1 MSVPHRE
8 MTAKEA
14 ILLARKYNLEAEI
27 RMELKAGLT
36 PQEAVDEWIK

>member
-1 MSVPHRE
+1 MIVR
-8 MTAKEA
+8 TAKEA
-14 ILLARKYNLEAEI
+14 IMLARKYNLEEEV

>member
-1 MSVPHRE
+1 MKVNTP
-8 MTAKEA
+8 KEA
-14 ILLARKYNLEAEI
+14 ILLARKYGLEEEI